1 MKRLVLTIAVVCVGL
16 ARVWTAAGV
25 QEAAAPAVERLDAE
39 LDAILDAGA
48 RLEVVRAD
56 FFGATEG
63 ATWVP
68 DEGGY
73 LAFSD
78 MGSNRIW
85 KWAPAQNRLTVLMEK
100 AGLTADLAPGSPA
113 ITKVRALDNGRLQIA
128 VLGTN
133 GLGLDK
139 EGRLVFCAHGDRAI
153 VRREKDGSRTILAD
167 KWDGKRFNG
176 PNDLAVKSDGSIY
189 FTDLGAQLLGG
200 FASSP
205 DKELDFQG
213 VFRWTPDGRVRL
225 VARVAANGIA
235 FSPDEKYLYVGLGG
249 AIQRYTLLPDG
260 SVTNLVRWVNR
271 GADGFRVDK
280 SGYIYGGTWIAN
292 PEGKV
297 IANINLPA
305 GDQVTNV
312 GLGDADGKGLYIGT
326 YRSLYKL
333 RMKRSAWDAVPRP
346 GTPAPAPAATAAAAI
361 AVPRFEFDPSWP
373 KPLPNNWVMGEVA
386 GVGVDARD
394 HIWVTNRPLS
404 HTEFN
409 FAACCSPAPSILEF
423 DQAGTLLRS
432 WGGPGS
438 GYEWPSSEHGM
449 FVDHK
454 GQIWISSNNLR
465 DSRDAQ
471 DRGTHVLKFSQ
482 DGKFLLQIGKRGES
496 KGDADLANLN
506 QPAGLFVEPKAN
518 ELYVADGYGNHRVI
532 VFDAET
538 GAYKRHWGAYGKPP
552 GSTVNP
558 QPYVPAGPPPTEFA
572 TVHCAKVSRDG
583 LVYVCDRANHRL
595 QVFRTDGTFV
605 TEVFIAPT
613 TGGYGTVGEVAFS
626 PDPAQTFLYV
636 LDGRNAKVWIL
647 RRSDLS
653 IVGSFGQ
660 GGHHAGGFITAHSMD
675 VDSRGNLYIGESR
688 ESYRV
693 QRFRLV
699 TPAGGGAKGR
709 K

>member
-1 MKRLVLTIAVVCVGL
+1 MKRMLFGTALVLC
-16 ARVWTAAGV
+16 AGV
-25 QEAAAPAVERLDAE
+25 AGVWPVIARQSGAPAVPAVERLDGE
-39 LDAILDAGA
+39 LDAILDSTAG
-48 RLEVVRAD
+48 LEVVKAD

-68 DEGGY
+68 DDGGY

-85 KWAPAQNRLTVLMEK
+85 KWNPASKQLSVLMEK
-100 AGLTADLAPGSPA
+100 AGLAADLAPGSPA
-113 ITKVRALDNGRLQIA
+113 IGKVRALDNGRLQIA

-133 GLGLDK
+133 GLGLDR

-153 VRREKDGSRTILAD
+153 ARREKDGSRTILAD
-167 KWDGKRFNG
+167 KWDGKRLNG

-200 FASSP
+200 FATSP

-235 FSPDEKYLYVGLGG
+235 FSPDERYLYVGLGG
-249 AIQRYTLLPDG
+249 AIQRYTVLPDG
-260 SVTNLVRWVNR
+260 SVTNLVRWINR
-271 GADGFRVDK
+271 GADGFRVDRN
-280 SGYIYGGTWIAN
+280 GFIYGGTWIAN
-292 PEGKV
+292 PDGKV
-297 IANINLPA
+297 IATINLPA
-305 GDQVTNV
+305 GEQVTNV

-326 YRSLYKL
+326 YRSMYKL
-333 RMKRSAWDAVPRP
+333 RLKRSAWDVVPRP
-346 GTPAPAPAATAAAAI
+346 APPAPAAVAAPAD
-361 AVPRFEFDPSWP
+361 VPRFEFDPSWP
-373 KPLPNNWVMGEVA
+373 KPLPNNWVLGEVA
-386 GVGVDARD
+386 GVGVDASD
-394 HIWVTNRPLS
+394 HVWITNRPQS
-404 HTEFN
+404 HTDFN
-409 FAACCSPAPSILEF
+409 FAACCQPAPPVIEF
-423 DQAGTLLRS
+423 DQAGNVLRS
-432 WGGPGS
+432 WGGPGP

-449 FVDHK
+449 FIDHR
-454 GQIWISSNNLR
+454 GNIWISSNNLR
-465 DSRDAQ
+465 DSRDVQ
-471 DRGTHVLKFSQ
+471 DRGTHVLKFSP
-482 DGKFLLQIGKRGES
+482 DGKFLLQIGRRGQS
-496 KGDADLANLN
+496 KGDADTVNMN
-506 QPAGLFVEPKAN
+506 QPAGLHVEPKAN

-552 GSTVNP
+552 GSSVNP

-605 TEVFIAPT
+605 REVFIAPT
-613 TGGYGTVGEVAFS
+613 SGGYGTVGEVAFS
-626 PDPAQTFLYV
+626 PDPEQRWLYV

-647 RRSDLS
+647 RRSDLT

-660 GGHHAGGFITAHSMD
+660 GGHQHGAFITAHSMD
-675 VDSRGNLYIGESR
+675 VDSRGNLYVGETR

-693 QRFRLV
+693 QRFRIV
-699 TPAGGGAKGR
+699 NPAKPGKR
-709 K
+709 R